1 MYICYADDSGDDIST
16 SISCIL
22 IPESKWSAF
31 MQSWLTARQEIKTK
45 FGIDKNAELH
55 ASKLLKARGRYASKD
70 APNAYISPE
79 NRELAFS
86 YMISAIA
93 SSESVHTHTIVT
105 NTGSAPLAYENFLL
119 WLNAWAISVDQ
130 HVIVFYDGKDGSNLE
145 DDNNPSQIHAELE
158 MAYRSA
164 RPYKLAHRKLDI
176 SNRRILEDVI
186 MQDSK
191 SSQLIQA
198 ADLVASCGLNF
209 SRRNNP
215 GWWKNPEKAIPVA
228 ASAHQLLSGTWI
240 YSSQSGIQ
248 LTN

>member
-1 MYICYADDSGDDIST
+1 MYICYADDSGDDFST

-22 IPESKWSAF
+22 IPESNWSDF
-31 MQSWLTARQEIKTK
+31 MQVWLSARQLIKSK

-70 APNAYISPE
+70 ASNDYISPE

-93 SSESVHTHTIVT
+93 SFESVHTHTVVT
-105 NTGSAPLAYENFLL
+105 NSGSAPLAYENFLN
-119 WLNAWAISVDQ
+119 WLNQWAISKDQ
-130 HVIVFYDGKDGSNLE
+130 HVIVFYDGKDSSNIE
-145 DDNNPSQIHAELE
+145 SHTDPAQIHSEIE

-164 RPYKLAHRKLDI
+164 RPYKLAHRKLEI
-176 SNRRILEDVI
+176 SNRKIIEDVI

-198 ADLVASCGLNF
+198 ADLVACCSLNY
-209 SRRNNP
+209 SRINHP
-215 GWWKNPEKAIPVA
+215 KFWKNPEKAIPIA
-228 ASAHQLLSGTWI
+228 ASAHELLADTWI
-240 YSSQSGIQ
+240 LSSKSGFHF
-248 LTN
+248 TS